1 MKTQNIDWSYLFKH
15 WIFSLLLGPVISQII
30 AFIPVFYPSQ
40 AIGLLEIFPVVFIV
54 SLVFSIPTYIIYA
67 LVFDYISTKD
77 LPILL
82 SKTILNSIPIIGV
95 FITTAFI
102 GGTLWYFIAVS
113 YSISSIIIGVIFNLN
128 FQEEEENVQ

>member
-30 AFIPVFYPSQ
+30 AFIPIFYHGQ
-40 AIGLLEIFPVVFIV
+40 AIGLLEFFPIVFII
-54 SLVFSIPTYIIYA
+54 SLIFSIPTYIVYA
-67 LVFDYISTKD
+67 FVYNYLSTKD
-77 LPILL
+77 LPILY

-102 GGTLWYFIAVS
+102 GGTLSYFIAVS

-128 FQEEEENVQ
+128 FQEEEENA